1 MYAVTECARLTVDRK
16 DLRFD
21 EYDAAIE
28 AGDWRTTLI
37 GPVKGLWH
45 MESLS
50 VDGIRVQKFQDGAAT
65 TTVGVGRAGQV
76 TLAIGLPGPAF
87 AYINGVRLNCGR
99 MTIIR
104 PGECVAAYGGY
115 HCRHVM
121 LSLPVERF
129 IDLIGC
135 NNSSQTERLMS
146 GPVGLKISHQHWQN
160 MSDALTGVLRNA
172 ETDKSRHYRISQQA
186 AIEELLTT
194 FIGSAIRT
202 LSAAGNTGRPQL
214 ARRLIIERTIE
225 ILNSPSYFDYSIA
238 QMAQY
243 VGISERTL
251 RSVCRKYFGVCP
263 KQLILF
269 RQLQDIR
276 TSLQQASPHEKVSR
290 LTARYGVWDWG
301 RFAVRYR
308 KLFGEKPS
316 ETLACRPASS
326 SIESEAYKQKICIS
340 AGYA

>member
-1 MYAVTECARLTVDRK
+1 MYGVTEYARLKLDRVD
-16 DLRFD
+16 LQFD
-21 EYDAAIE
+21 EYDASIE

-45 MESLS
+45 MESFS
-50 VDGIRVQKFQDGAAT
+50 VDGITLQKFQDGAAT
-65 TTVGVGRAGQV
+65 TTVGVGCAGQV
-76 TLAIGLPGPAF
+76 TLAIGLPGPTLS
-87 AYINGVRLNCGR
+87 YINGVRLNCGR

-104 PGECVAAYGGY
+104 PGEGVAAYGGY
-115 HCRHVM
+115 LCRHVM

-135 NNSSQTERLMS
+135 NNPSQTERLMS
-146 GPVGLKISHQHWQN
+146 GPVGHKISHQHWQN

-172 ETDKSRHYRISQQA
+172 ETDKSRHYRISQRA
-186 AIEELLTT
+186 ATEELLGA

-202 LSAAGNTGRPQL
+202 ISAVGKTGRPKL

-225 ILNSPSYFDYSIA
+225 ILNSPSYFDYSIT

-243 VGISERTL
+243 IGISERTF
-251 RSVCRKYFGVCP
+251 RSVCREHFGVVP
-263 KQLILF
+263 KQLILL
-269 RQLQDIR
+269 RQLHDIR
-276 TSLQQASPHEKVSR
+276 TALQQASPHEKVSH
-290 LTARYGVWDWG
+290 LAAKYGVWNWG

-308 KLFGEKPS
+308 NLFGEKPS

-326 SIESEAYKQKICIS
+326 SVASKAHKQRFCIS